1 MEQSKGINALSYL
14 SAFFAPFVV
23 PIIIYFVTK
32 DMDVRRH
39 AKRAFISHLIPIVLG
54 LILFFAFLTTP
65 YTAEERVGA
74 AVTYGYI
81 AAFIGYGI
89 LTFAL
94 LIWNIVQ
101 AIKVL
106 R

>member
-23 PIIIYFVTK
+23 PIIIYFVSK
-32 DMDVRRH
+32 EADVRHH
-39 AKRAFISHLIPIVLG
+39 AKRAFISHIIPIVLG
-54 LILFFAFLTTP
+54 LVLFFTFLATA
-65 YTAEERVGA
+65 YTANQLVSDT
-74 AVTYGYI
+74 VTYGFI

-89 LTFAL
+89 VTFAL

>member
-14 SAFFAPFVV
+14 SAFFAPFIV
-23 PIIIYFVTK
+23 PIIIYFAAK
-32 DMDVRRH
+32 DLAIRHH
-39 AKRAFISHLIPIVLG
+39 AKRALISHLIPVVLG
-54 LILFFAFLTTP
+54 IILFLAFLTTAS
-65 YTAEERVGA
+65 TADQLVGD
-74 AVTYGYI
+74 AVTYGFI
-81 AAFIGYGI
+81 AAFVGYVI

>member
-32 DMDVRRH
+32 ESDVRRH
-39 AKRAFISHLIPIVLG
+39 AKRALISHIIPIVLG
-54 LILFFAFLTTP
+54 VILFFSFLFTA
-65 YTAEERVGA
+65 YTADQLVGDT
-74 AVTYGYI
+74 VTYGFI
-81 AAFIGYGI
+81 AAFIGYII

-94 LIWNIVQ
+94 LIWNVVQ